1 MIDAKLINEFS
12 HKLVDTLPPGLG
24 KLPQSIEHNLR
35 DLLESTLA
43 RIDLVPRKEFDIQ
56 SAVLARTREKL
67 EALEERVAELETASG
82 KDTQRS

>member
-12 HKLVDTLPPGLG
+12 RKLADTLPPGLG

-43 RIDLVPRKEFDIQ
+43 RMDLAPRKEFDVQ

-67 EALEERVAELETASG
+67 EALEKRVAELEAALN
-82 KDTQRS
+82 KDA